1 MIRRIVLFCC
11 FISLLS
17 MSALADEGMWLP
29 VDVKNAIYLDMREL
43 GLELTP
49 EQIYSVNQS
58 SLTDAIVSL
67 GGFCTGEIISDQG
80 LLLTNHHCADG
91 AIQSHSSVENDL
103 LENGF
108 WAANKDEELPNEG
121 LFVRFLVRM
130 EDVTD
135 QVLADVTAEMS
146 EEDRNSAVDAAM
158 AQLKRNS
165 EPNTHYE
172 VQIKPFYAGNK
183 YYLFVY
189 ETFYD
194 VRLVGAPPGA
204 IGNYGGETDNWMW
217 PRHTGDFSLFRV
229 YSGPDGKPA
238 QYSPENIPLLPKHH
252 LPISLKGYQPGDFS
266 MTIGFPGTTNRY
278 ITSHGLKLALEGSNE
293 DRINLMQT
301 RQDILKQAM
310 DKDEELDIM
319 YHSKYFV
326 IANSLKYYKGQ
337 TEGIKNRNLVKRR
350 KDLED
355 KFAKWVDAKKKR
367 QKVYGDV
374 VETLQNAYDSIT
386 KYNRAQNYY
395 GYSMYLMELV
405 RTASQFTQLE
415 PIIATDTLDQE
426 KWSAIAQ
433 RVKAS
438 MDEFYAGYDATID
451 QKVFAA
457 LLKLFHKN
465 VPDNLQPDILNQKAQ
480 HYDQDFDNWA
490 ENAYENSIFTSKESI
505 YAFLDNPTEK
515 ALTEDPVYQVAKQ
528 MSTYREEINDLVS
541 EAESKLARIRRKFV
555 EGLIEM
561 NPERKY
567 YPDANST
574 MRLSYG
580 TVQGYSPRDGVI
592 YQYYTTLG
600 GIVQKE
606 TPGDAEFD
614 APDELLEIYEEEA
627 YGRYDENDIM
637 EVNFLSNNDITG
649 GNSGSPVIN
658 GKGELI
664 GVAFD
669 GNWEAMSSD
678 LAYEPELQRTI
689 SVDIRYV
696 LLVIDKFA
704 EAGHLVEEMTLVK

>member
-1 MIRRIVLFCC
+1 MIRRIILFY
-11 FISLLS
+11 SLVTFFSL
-17 MSALADEGMWLP
+17 SALADEGMWLP
-29 VDVKNAIYLDMREL
+29 IDVKNAIYLDMKEL

-49 EQIYSVNQS
+49 EQIYSINQS

-108 WAANKDEELPNEG
+108 WAASKEEELPNEG

-130 EDVTD
+130 EDVTE
-135 QVLADVTAEMS
+135 QVLQDVTAEMS
-146 EEDRNSAVDAAM
+146 EEDRNNAVEAAM
-158 AQLKRNS
+158 AQLKRTA
-165 EPNTHYE
+165 EPNTNYDVE
-172 VQIKPFYAGNK
+172 IKPFYAGNK

-189 ETFYD
+189 ETYYD
-194 VRLVGAPPGA
+194 VRLVGAPPSA

-238 QYSPENIPLLPKHH
+238 QYSPENIPLQPKHH
-252 LPISLKGYQPGDFS
+252 LPISLKGYQPGDFT

-278 ITSHGLKLALEGSNE
+278 ITSHGLKLAMEVSNK
-293 DRINLMQT
+293 DRINLMQI
-301 RQDILKQAM
+301 RQDILKKAM
-310 DKDEELDIM
+310 DQDEELDIM

-337 TEGIKNRNLVKRR
+337 TEGIKNRNLVQRR
-350 KDLED
+350 QDLEN
-355 KFAKWVDAKKKR
+355 KFAAWVDAKKKR
-367 QKVYGDV
+367 RKVYGDV
-374 VETLQNAYDSIT
+374 IETLQQAYDSIT

-415 PIIATDTLDQE
+415 SIIATDTLDQE
-426 KWSAIAQ
+426 KWSGIAQ

-438 MDEFYAGYDATID
+438 MDDFYAGYDATLD
-451 QKVFAA
+451 KEVFAA
-457 LLKLFHKN
+457 LMKLFHNN
-465 VPDNLQPDILNQKAQ
+465 VPNNLQPAIVKQKVQ
-480 HYDQDFDNWA
+480 QYNNDYDAWA
-490 ENAYENSIFTSKESI
+490 NNAYDNSVFTTRESL
-505 YAFLDNPTEK
+505 YKFLDSPTEK

-528 MSTYREEINDLVS
+528 MSTFREEISDLVS
-541 EAESKLARIRRKFV
+541 EANSKLARTRRKFV
-555 EGLIEM
+555 AGLIEM
-561 NPERKY
+561 NPERKF

-580 TVQGYSPRDGVI
+580 TVQGYSPKDGVI
-592 YQYYTTLG
+592 YQYYTTMG
-600 GIVQKE
+600 GIAQKE

-614 APDELLEIYEEEA
+614 APDELLEIYEEET
-627 YGRYDENDIM
+627 YGRYDANGIM
-637 EVNFLSNNDITG
+637 EVDFLSNNDITG

-678 LAYEPELQRTI
+678 LAYEPALQRTI

-704 EAGHLVEEMTLVK
+704 EAGHLVKEMTLVN